1 MDSFINDE
9 SESENENEENYE
21 FSNVSLDIVEVNKRI
36 EEEAIERINNCD
48 DYSNLSYAS
57 SEDEE
62 SIFEFE
68 NSQHQI
74 EKFKRNLFP
83 KPTDEIQN
91 NFVNVI
97 LLKIREIFEGKTDNC
112 LQEDLLKNEK
122 INEIFIKLSN
132 AEIKFSLNLQ
142 EFNNICYKANEIL
155 IKFDFFLRVFEQKN
169 SYRQLLIK
177 KPEKQNQIKQLAS
190 CLVQKYNGFQVIKT
204 LFNKR
209 QRRSL
214 SPVDIIYQP
223 TQNAQI
229 LPLCFF
235 STNIANAFT
244 ALYSEG
250 IKTRRAFTIYE
261 CYYCNRF
268 FRHESKKERHLKVCS
283 GKPGIVY
290 NFCSQT
296 LTSFEDNYKSKGDVP
311 FTFYFDFETTSPTDS
326 EWLNPEQKKM
336 FVMSYVII
344 VAFHPHFNFDR
355 IIVQRS
361 FCHPKEEMASVNYLS
376 REQFEFRYPELIKQ
390 LYDQAIRVLK
400 KISDN
405 ELAIMFNIELA
416 FLKKTLL
423 KWVNKKVAPPFKRL
437 DDKIIREYEKEFC
450 WSQERKC
457 AICKMSLR
465 PIFSSASTPNNEMY
479 YGDFII
485 RYEYAFLKNIFSEE
499 QLQNSNDL
507 KSLHSYYKT
516 FEEFIDLSIQIYRIL
531 NNSNLKIS
539 DLSINARDFIEN
551 NFSDCDIESIKE

>member
-1 MDSFINDE
+1 MADYILFEAEASENESNEDFSNNNDTDMDSFINDK

-21 FSNVSLDIVEVNKRI
+21 FSNVSLDIAEVNKRI

-48 DYSNLSYAS
+48 DYSKLSYAS

-132 AEIKFSLNLQ
+132 ADIKFSLNLK

-177 KPEKQNQIKQLAS
+177 KTEKQNQIKQLAP

-223 TQNAQI
+223 TKKAQI

-268 FRHESKKERHLKVCS
+268 FRYESKKERHLKVCS

-361 FCHPKEEMASVNYLS
+361 ICHPKEEMTSVKYLS
-376 REQFEFRYPELIKQ
+376 RKQFEFRHLELIKQ

-423 KWVNKKVAPPFKRL
+423 KWFNKKVAPPFKRL

-450 WSQERKC
+450 WSQQRKC

-465 PIFSSASTPNNEMY
+465 PIFSSTSTPNNEMY

-485 RYEYAFLKNIFSEE
+485 RYKYAFLKNIFSEE

-507 KSLHSYYKT
+507 KSLDSYYKT
-516 FEEFIDLSIQIYRIL
+516 FEEFIDLSI
-531 NNSNLKIS
+531 
-539 DLSINARDFIEN
+539 
-551 NFSDCDIESIKE
+551 

>member
-1 MDSFINDE
+1 MADYILFEAEASENESNEDFSNNNDTDMDSFINDE

-21 FSNVSLDIVEVNKRI
+21 FSNVSLDFAEVNKRI

-83 KPTDEIQN
+83 KPADDIQN

-177 KPEKQNQIKQLAS
+177 KTEKQNQIKQLAS

-223 TQNAQI
+223 TKNAQI

-283 GKPGIVY
+283 RKPGIVY

-361 FCHPKEEMASVNYLS
+361 
-376 REQFEFRYPELIKQ
+376 I
-390 LYDQAIRVLK
+390 
-400 KISDN
+400 
-405 ELAIMFNIELA
+405 
-416 FLKKTLL
+416 
-423 KWVNKKVAPPFKRL
+423 
-437 DDKIIREYEKEFC
+437 
-450 WSQERKC
+450 
-457 AICKMSLR
+457 
-465 PIFSSASTPNNEMY
+465 
-479 YGDFII
+479 
-485 RYEYAFLKNIFSEE
+485 
-499 QLQNSNDL
+499 
-507 KSLHSYYKT
+507 
-516 FEEFIDLSIQIYRIL
+516 
-531 NNSNLKIS
+531 
-539 DLSINARDFIEN
+539 
-551 NFSDCDIESIKE
+551 